1 MRRAGLYLLL
11 SLFCVARAEAAKPAF
26 ENATPVGFSPQD
38 STVRQNFTVGQQV
51 SVRVDLDRAATYD
64 YPVVGNFHN
73 LEQSVQVGTVDTDG
87 MQLDVAMVDVV
98 PFGVNSEGPAPG
110 LTSTAAH
117 PAIHM
122 AWIEQTTTTPRST
135 FPYTGGSTPLY
146 RVMYARSFNGG
157 DTFSSP
163 ISVSGNI
170 TYHPLTTNGTGS
182 SFSTL
187 DLEVDSGGHPRVAY
201 AFVSTADRERKKNVY
216 FAYST
221 DGGGTWQTPLVVNDT
236 KVGATES
243 RNAAFPRM
251 VVNDRDNIFISYV
264 RGASTGGGADDIML
278 AKVNRFS
285 SPFSI
290 LPIGETGAAGTGG
303 RRLTANGD
311 RATGPDLAVGD
322 GDALHLVYFNDTGNR
337 IEHKRLSS
345 DTTWVDVSTAG
356 WNQDAAGA
364 TVASFVDESTANAA
378 LETDA
383 NYYFPSVVVDRTQ
396 LPDRV
401 YSLFKFGD
409 NTPVEGVYFNSYQD
423 AGSLGSTA
431 SWGTATSLWN
441 TATPAL
447 FADGAN
453 NYNIELDW
461 ERTERIAAVVDDR
474 LENRGDLHIAF
485 SAGYSGGGEHDIY
498 YARYN
503 GTSWTLP
510 EKVADDDSD
519 ATTEDGIAATDVFL
533 LSPALAMHPDSLN
546 VYMAFA
552 GGTGEGFGLGHVT
565 DVNHHAYFKVLG
577 RASTWEDDSVPVGAY
592 QYTLSYTP
600 VNPQTVASSIAN
612 NPVYVH
618 VADPT
623 NGTGLGAR
631 ADSSD
636 GFLAGDWETVG
647 TTLADDDKFY
657 EGKINEDSAGSN
669 EWGDDDD
676 KIGLLVKLNVLG
688 SDSSTN
694 VQVITNSTA
703 SAAGTGL
710 GARSVRVGTDPT
722 GSFVAAGSFFMLGA
736 DIDIVASNSG
746 PTVSIAQPDGSGD
759 TANTSYAI
767 QYSAVDADDD
777 LGGNLKISLYAYPTN
792 GLRSVQDIRIFGTL
806 IANENDNTSV
816 NALGTN
822 DLTEGSSQTYTWD
835 DPPATLKSAALFASI
850 LRAPSGN
857 YYIYVVA
864 DDQRNPPVFS
874 VSPGALTLRHG
885 PVIQQ
890 IDPVVAD
897 TVDTGVRTGLKAN
910 PYDLDLSIVDYD
922 SEARVQLFYS
932 SVSGLTSV
940 SAKGVYPNQKFVLG
954 KSVSGTRAT
963 AITDSTTLTTRNKE
977 YSWDVTSPLVAQ
989 GAYYLYAVATDSIT
1003 TAVGHSSVALVVRHS
1018 PSFTFY
1024 EPGIDTQRSIDT
1036 GSQPIYTI
1044 QWQKGPGDKDLDDD
1058 ASIALYF
1065 TTDDPAVTDHATSS
1079 GASTTSLTSD
1089 ADTKLIVSGL
1099 TENSDGA
1106 SDMYVWDLRNPPN
1119 AVPKSGQ
1126 RVWLYAVASDGSNTT
1141 VTRGGSLVL
1150 THNPFVLLKT
1160 RLPSISRGDIV
1171 RLEWED
1177 YMVDDAS
1184 GTDDAYLRLYA
1195 ASNGNHT
1202 TLQSI
1207 ESDLANGGNDVFI
1220 LNSSDG
1226 TAAGTITSLREST
1239 SDAFNWDTSTGTFN
1253 MAEGTFA
1260 LYAGISADPTFA
1272 DNTSGRLSKASNLL
1286 LVGVGSGTTPN
1297 LSLSPNKHAATAGD
1311 TLTFEVMVQ
1320 SNGQSVESIS
1330 AVIDINTGLYTV
1342 INSGAP
1348 FTDLGVVFTGGTV
1361 VENTFSSNK
1370 IRFTKNKTGGEIVGS
1385 MQTQKRLASFQVVLK
1400 SGFSGAQSLPFASDA
1415 ALSITGSATALKQSS
1430 GLAVQS
1436 AQIQAVARGN
1446 LKAIVLLEGRALGNG
1461 DHSTL
1466 LDVHLRKPGSTI
1478 DITDATFRSS
1488 NDAYATT
1495 TDTVEVQ
1502 TTSAGDLQL
1511 LDIPAGRYVLT
1522 VKDTSHLSGRSDTL
1536 TIRNGEVLTMTANQG
1551 FFSSNVRGDKS
1562 FLLAQDGRLLKGG
1575 DATGDNEIDEDDV
1588 NAIDAAWGSNSAV
1601 ANFKQADMNNDGR
1614 VGVEDLSLATSNI
1627 SNSTGFGAPPVFKR
1641 ARSGQLADAGVE
1653 VLAPNYAGEWRFGDE
1668 VELVFVARGLVD
1680 LTAYEMEWSY
1690 ERDALEIVSA
1700 PSAGDVFASNPRGA
1714 FARIDDSS
1722 GQIAVAQARY
1732 GQHWAAS
1739 GDGELLRVKVR
1750 LQEDGFPESLRLRSG
1765 RLVGAHYEKV
1775 DLKLLGD
1782 PRLLAVP
1789 EEFAL
1794 KQNYPN
1800 PFNPST
1806 TIPFAVPAFAN
1817 GRSVPT
1823 SVEIFNALGQRVK
1836 LLVQEVVKPG
1846 YHRVVW
1852 DGRDALGKQVGSGL
1866 YFYRVQVGQTAKVG
1880 KMTLVK

>member
-1 MRRAGLYLLL
+1 MRRARLYTLLILLL
-11 SLFCVARAEAAKPAF
+11 ASGAQAAKPTF

-51 SVRVDLDRAATYD
+51 SLRVDLDQAATYD

-73 LEQSVQVGTVDTDG
+73 LEQSVQVGATDTDG

-98 PFGVNSEGPAPG
+98 PFGINSEGPAPG

-117 PAIHM
+117 PAVHM

-157 DTFSSP
+157 NTFSTP
-163 ISVSGNI
+163 IAVSGNI
-170 TYHPLTTNGTGS
+170 TYHPLTVNGSGS

-201 AFVSTADRERKKNVY
+201 AFVSTGDHERKKNVY
-216 FAYST
+216 FSYST

-251 VVNDRDNIFISYV
+251 VINDRDNIFISYV
-264 RGASTGGGADDIML
+264 RGTNGGADDIML

-303 RRLTANGD
+303 IRLTADGD
-311 RATGPDLAVGD
+311 RTTGPDLAMGD
-322 GDALHLVYFNDTGNR
+322 GDALHLVYFNDTGNT
-337 IEHKRLSS
+337 IEHKRLAT

-356 WNQDAAGA
+356 WSQDAAGA
-364 TVASFVDESTANAA
+364 TISSFVDESTANAA

-383 NYYFPSVVVDRTQ
+383 TYYFPSVVVDRTQ

-409 NTPVEGVYFNSYQD
+409 NTPVEGIYFNSYQD
-423 AGSLGSTA
+423 AGSVGSAA

-441 TATPAL
+441 TAAPAL

-461 ERTERIAAVVDDR
+461 ELTERVAAVVDDR
-474 LENRGDLHIAF
+474 LEDRGDLHIAF

-503 GTSWTLP
+503 GASWTLP

-519 ATTEDGIAATDVFL
+519 AATEDGIAATDVFL

-546 VYMAFA
+546 VFMAFA
-552 GGTGEGFGLGHVT
+552 GGTGEGFGVDHVT

-600 VNPQTVASSIAN
+600 INPQTVASSITN

-623 NGTGLGAR
+623 NGTGLGAK

-647 TTLADDDKFY
+647 ATLADDDKFY
-657 EGKINEDSAGSN
+657 ESLINEDSAGKN

-676 KIGLLVKLNVLG
+676 KIGLLVKLNILG

-694 VQVITNSTA
+694 IQVITNSTA

-710 GARSVRVGTDPT
+710 GARTVRVGTAPT
-722 GSFVAAGSFFMLGA
+722 GGFVSAGSFFMLSA
-736 DIDIVASNSG
+736 DVDIVASNSA
-746 PTVSIAQPDGSGD
+746 PTVSLAQPDGSGD
-759 TANTSYAI
+759 TANASFDI

-777 LGGNLKISLYAYPTN
+777 LGGNLKLSLYAYPTN
-792 GLRSVQDIRIFGTL
+792 GLRSVQDIRIFGIL
-806 IANENDNTSV
+806 VANENDNTSV
-816 NALGTN
+816 NASGTD

-835 DPPATLKSAALFASI
+835 DPPSALKSAALFASI
-850 LRAPSGN
+850 QRVPSGN

-874 VSPGALTLRHG
+874 VSPGSLTLRHG
-885 PVIQQ
+885 PIVQQ
-890 IDPVVAD
+890 VDPVAAD

-910 PYDLDLSIVDYD
+910 PYDLDLSVVDYD

-932 SVSGLTSV
+932 SVSGLSSISV
-940 SAKGVYPNQKFVLG
+940 RGTYPHNKFVLG

-963 AITDSTTLTTRNKE
+963 AITDSTTLTTRDKE
-977 YSWDVTSPLVAQ
+977 FSWDVTSPLVAQ

-1003 TAVGHSSVALVVRHS
+1003 TTVGHSAVALVVRHS
-1018 PSFTFY
+1018 PAFTFY
-1024 EPGIDTQRSIDT
+1024 EPGVDTQRSIDT

-1044 QWQKGPGDKDLDDD
+1044 QWQKGPGDKDLDDN
-1058 ASIALYF
+1058 ATIALYF
-1065 TTDDPAVTDHATSS
+1065 TTDDPAVTDHSTSA
-1079 GASTTSLTSD
+1079 GASSTSLTGD
-1089 ADTKLIVSGL
+1089 ADTKLIISGL
-1099 TENSDGA
+1099 TEDSDA
-1106 SDMYVWDLRNPPN
+1106 AADMYVWDLRNPPN
-1119 AVPKSGQ
+1119 AVPKSGA
-1126 RVWLYAVASDGSNTT
+1126 RVWLYAVASDGSGNTT

-1207 ESDLANGGNDVFI
+1207 ESDLTNGGNDVFI

-1226 TAAGTITSLREST
+1226 TTSGTISSLREST
-1239 SDAFNWDTSTGTFN
+1239 EDAFNWDTSTSDFN

-1260 LYAGISADPTFA
+1260 VYAGISADPTFA
-1272 DNTSGRLSKASNLL
+1272 DNTTGRLSKASNLL
-1286 LVGVGSGTTPN
+1286 VVGVGSGTTPN
-1297 LSLSPNKHAATAGD
+1297 LSLSPNKHTATAGD
-1311 TLTFEVMVQ
+1311 TLTFEVLVQ
-1320 SNGQSVESIS
+1320 SNGQSIESIS
-1330 AVIDINTGLYTV
+1330 AIVDINTGFYTV
-1342 INSGAP
+1342 INTGSP
-1348 FTDLGVVFTGGTV
+1348 CTDLGVVFSGGTV
-1361 VENTFSSNK
+1361 VENTFSSSK
-1370 IRFTKNKTGGEIVGS
+1370 IRFTKNKSGGEIVGS
-1385 MQTQKRLASFQVVLK
+1385 TQTQKRLASFQVVLN
-1400 SGFSGAQSLPFASDA
+1400 SGFSGVQSLPFASDA

-1436 AQIQAVARGN
+1436 AQVQAVARGT
-1446 LKAIVLLEGRALGNG
+1446 LQATVLLEGRALGAG

-1478 DITDATFRSS
+1478 DITDATFRSA
-1488 NDAYATT
+1488 NDGYATT

-1502 TTSAGDLQL
+1502 TTASGDLGL
-1511 LDIPAGRYVLT
+1511 TSIPAGRYVLT

-1536 TIRNGEVLTMTANQG
+1536 VIRNGEVLTMTSSQG
-1551 FFSSNVRGDKS
+1551 FFSSNVRGDQS

-1575 DATGDNEIDEDDV
+1575 DATGDNEVDEDDV
-1588 NAIDAAWGSNSAV
+1588 NTIDAAWGSNSAL
-1601 ANFKQADMNNDGR
+1601 ANFKEADMNNDGR

-1641 ARSGQLADAGVE
+1641 ASAGQLADAGVE
-1653 VLAPNYAGEWRFGDE
+1653 VIAPNYAGEWRFGDE

-1680 LTAYEMEWSY
+1680 LAAYEMEWSY
-1690 ERDALEIVSA
+1690 ERGALEIIGA
-1700 PSAGDVFASNPRGA
+1700 PSVGDVFAANPRGA
-1714 FARIDDSS
+1714 FARIDDAV
-1722 GQIAVAQARY
+1722 GLIAVAQARY
-1732 GQHWAAS
+1732 GQRWAAS

-1750 LQEDGFPESLRLRSG
+1750 LQEDGFPESLRLRAG
-1765 RLVGAHYEKV
+1765 RLVGAHYENIE
-1775 DLKLLGD
+1775 LKLLGD

-1789 EEFAL
+1789 EDFAL

-1806 TIPFAVPAFAN
+1806 IIPFAVPASP

-1836 LLVQEVVKPG
+1836 LLVQEAVKPG
-1846 YHRVVW
+1846 YHRVEW
-1852 DGRDALGKQVGSGL
+1852 DGRDAAGKPVGSGL
-1866 YFYRVQVGQTAKVG
+1866 YFYRVQVGQAAQVG